1 MAGIRAQ
8 ALDSDG
14 GLVDD
19 FRISIRDRVVAASQ
33 RPVARGDVLARHRRT
48 HRHNNRKW
56 KVDSVTQPLSQG
68 LWGVLAT
75 PFDDDLDVDLDSLR
89 NEVASFAADGA
100 GGLVALG
107 VFGEAASLNPDEA
120 NGVAHTVA
128 SSTDLPFVLG
138 LSERDPDAVVEQARR
153 LLDAVPRPPVA
164 LMAQIGDADPA
175 AAAASLRRLHDAT
188 GVGILIQDY
197 PVVSGVSVT
206 DEQVVEIVSACPF
219 AVGVKSETP
228 PTSVAVAHLASK
240 LDVPV
245 FGGLGGVGLLD
256 ELAAGSA
263 GAMTGFSHPAAL
275 AAVLQALTATVAS
288 MPPAT
293 RGRRGFRSPTSRDS
307 CGSACRSAR
316 NCCGDA
322 G

>member
-1 MAGIRAQ
+1 MTA
-8 ALDSDG
+8 
-14 GLVDD
+14 
-19 FRISIRDRVVAASQ
+19 
-33 RPVARGDVLARHRRT
+33 
-48 HRHNNRKW
+48 
-56 KVDSVTQPLSQG
+56 PLPHG

-75 PFDDDLDVDLDSLR
+75 PFDDDLSVDVESLR
-89 NEVASFAADGA
+89 HEVTSFAADGA
-100 GGLVALG
+100 CGLVALG

-120 NGVAHTVA
+120 DTVAQTVA

-138 LSERDPDAVVEQARR
+138 LSERDPDALVAQANR
-153 LLDAVPRPPVA
+153 LLANLPRPPVA
-164 LMAQIGDADPA
+164 VMAQIGDPDPA
-175 AAAASLRRLHDAT
+175 SAAASLRRLHEET

-197 PVVSGVSVT
+197 PVISGVTVT

-228 PTSVAVAHLASK
+228 PTSVAVAHLASN

-275 AAVLQALTATVAS
+275 AAVLRAHRDGGFHAARDAWAPWLPLANFEGQLRVGLSIRKELLHRRGVIATGRVRPPALTLPERLIPLLDKHLATL
-288 MPPAT
+288 PAT
-293 RGRRGFRSPTSRDS
+293 H
-307 CGSACRSAR
+307 
-316 NCCGDA
+316 
-322 G
+322 